1 MRILV
6 LFKQNKTDRVLLY
19 SLMGFSALMAFNMLD
34 RTSKTR
40 LQKLFAE
47 EVEGKNKTKEMNL
60 HKTVEIE
67 IKSFKDDTT
76 IESIDNLVGL
86 NKIKDFVNKYQ
97 THCYPTKKQHGNIT
111 LNLFHPYY
119 FGGAWHG

>member
-1 MRILV
+1 
-6 LFKQNKTDRVLLY
+6 
-19 SLMGFSALMAFNMLD
+19 MLD

-67 IKSFKDDTT
+67 IKSFKDDTI

-97 THCYPTKKQHGNIT
+97 TIVIQQKNSTGT
-111 LNLFHPYY
+111 
-119 FGGAWHG
+119 